1 MINYL
6 TLDIAYKEHEKI
18 ITETGGLTGIRND
31 RLASVLEHIQN
42 DLYYPY
48 FEDKLCHLV
57 FSVAEN
63 HSFQDGNKRSSIVLG
78 SLFLKINDFSDEVI
92 NDFIQK
98 MEALVLMLV
107 EKAICKDDLNG
118 YIYFIINQEEMPQEF
133 LEPLKIRLK
142 IERGY

>member
-1 MINYL
+1 M
-6 TLDIAYKEHEKI
+6 TLNIAYNEHQKI
-18 ITETGGLTGIRND
+18 IVETGGLSGIRNQ
-31 RLASVLEHIQN
+31 RLDSVLEHIKN
-42 DLYYPY
+42 DSYYPS

-78 SLFLKINDFSDEVI
+78 SLFLKINGYPDKVI

-107 EKAICKDDLNG
+107 EKEICKDDLNG
-118 YIYFIINQEEMPQEF
+118 YIYFIINQEEMPEEF
-133 LEPLKIRLK
+133 LEPLETRLK
-142 IERGY
+142 KERGY

>member
-6 TLDIAYKEHEKI
+6 TLEVAYNEHQKI
-18 ITETGGLTGIRND
+18 IDKTGGLPGIRNG
-31 RLASVLEHIQN
+31 RLDSVLEHIQN
-42 DLYYPY
+42 DSYYPL

-78 SLFLKINDFSDEVI
+78 SLFLKINSYPDEVI

-107 EKAICKDDLNG
+107 EKEICKDDLNG
-118 YIYFIINQEEMPQEF
+118 YIYFIINQEEMPED
-133 LEPLKIRLK
+133 LSEPLEVRLRR
-142 IERGY
+142 ERGY

>member
-6 TLDIAYKEHEKI
+6 TLSIAYSEHQKI
-18 ITETGGLTGIRND
+18 IDKTGGLSGIRNE
-31 RLASVLEHIQN
+31 RLDSVLEHIKN
-42 DLYYPY
+42 DSYYPS

-78 SLFLKINDFSDEVI
+78 SLFLKANGYPDEII

-98 MEALVLMLV
+98 MEALILMLV
-107 EKAICKDDLNG
+107 EKEICKDDLNG
-118 YIYFIINQEEMPQEF
+118 YIYFIINQEEMPED
-133 LEPLKIRLK
+133 LSEPLEVRLRR
-142 IERGY
+142 ERGY

>member
-6 TLDIAYKEHEKI
+6 SLAVAYNEHQKI
-18 ITETGGLTGIRND
+18 IDKTGGLSGIRNE
-31 RLASVLEHIQN
+31 RLESVLEHIQN

-57 FSVAEN
+57 FSVSEN
-63 HSFQDGNKRSSIVLG
+63 HSFQDGNKRSSIILG
-78 SLFLKINDFSDEVI
+78 SLFLKINCYSDEVI

-107 EKAICKDDLNG
+107 EKEICKDDLNG
-118 YIYFIINQEEMPQEF
+118 YIYFIINQEEMPVEF
-133 LEPLKIRLK
+133 LEPLEARLK
-142 IERGY
+142 RERGY

>member
-1 MINYL
+1 MNYV
-6 TLDIAYKEHEKI
+6 TLEIAYKEHEKI
-18 ITETGGLTGIRND
+18 INKTGGLHGIRND
-31 RLASVLEHIQN
+31 RLESVLEHIQN

-78 SLFLKINDFSDEVI
+78 SLFLKINSYPDEVI

-98 MEALVLMLV
+98 MEALVLMIV
-107 EKAICKDDLNG
+107 EKEIYKEDLNG
-118 YIYFIINQEEMPQEF
+118 YIYFIINQEEMPEEL
-133 LEPLKIRLK
+133 LEPLEIRLER
-142 IERGY
+142 ERGY

>member
-1 MINYL
+1 MTNYL
-6 TLDIAYKEHEKI
+6 TLNIAYNEHQKI
-18 ITETGGLTGIRND
+18 INETGGLSGIRND
-31 RLASVLEHIQN
+31 RLDSVLEHIKN
-42 DLYYPY
+42 DSYYPS

-78 SLFLKINDFSDEVI
+78 SLFLKVNGYPDEII

-98 MEALVLMLV
+98 MEALILMLV
-107 EKAICKDDLNG
+107 EKEICKDDLNG
-118 YIYFIINQEEMPQEF
+118 YIYFIINQEEMPEEF
-133 LEPLKIRLK
+133 LEPLESRLK